1 MIYALPLAGKPLAE
15 HLLDLCT
22 VFGAERALVLDYNL
36 DLAFR
41 RRLESQEH
49 RWPLQISY
57 EGASLCPDV
66 QALTGRNAAFIGE
79 SETLIFRG
87 PILPQTGTLEDVFD
101 RLDVYLPDLP
111 EHVRA
116 TLTPRSSRIPSCG
129 PLSAWQVPVLPIWRA
144 ELDEMS
150 PLQAADTSGE
160 PWLESAVASRG

>member
-1 MIYALPLAGKPLAE
+1 MNAIIAPYTAGFEWCDEFFPEKSLCSMPLAGKPLAE

-87 PILPQTGTLEDVFD
+87 PILP
-101 RLDVYLPDLP
+101 
-111 EHVRA
+111 
-116 TLTPRSSRIPSCG
+116 
-129 PLSAWQVPVLPIWRA
+129 
-144 ELDEMS
+144 
-150 PLQAADTSGE
+150 
-160 PWLESAVASRG
+160 